1 MGWGLLFLGYLMKFL
16 LGLNP
21 IFDVVL
27 TLPACLLM
35 LIGLKRLSLYCHTFH
50 YALWSTALLAAVTVG
65 GIVGAF
71 VAPAIALPE
80 VGAGLADW
88 LRYVAEAL
96 AATGWIA
103 LADLICTVL
112 FHAALALGIKDIAMR
127 VGVQKNAV
135 RAMRNLVLVGLY
147 AVCLLTAKMVPVAA
161 PMLSAPSALIHL
173 VFAVCN
179 CVLLYSCYMRIAPA
193 EEVVTER
200 KQSRIGWVNRL
211 RDAYEAKTQKAIE
224 DDRAYHA
231 QQASDRR
238 EKQLARMSQ
247 KQRNKEQLKQKRNQK

>member
-27 TLPACLLM
+27 TLPACLVM
-35 LIGLKRLSLYCHTFH
+35 LLGLKRLSLYCHTFH
-50 YALWSTALLAAVTVG
+50 YALWSTALLAAVSVG
-65 GIVGAF
+65 GVIGALL
-71 VAPAIALPE
+71 VPSSALPAA
-80 VGAGLADW
+80 GAGLTAW
-88 LRYVAEAL
+88 LRYVANASL
-96 AATGWIA
+96 GGWVAWADMIA
-103 LADLICTVL
+103 VVL

-135 RAMRNLVLVGLY
+135 RAIRNLVLVGLY
-147 AVCLLTAKMVPVAA
+147 ALCLLTANIVPSVAPMMAA
-161 PMLSAPSALIHL
+161 PATLICL

-193 EEVVTER
+193 EEVVTTR
-200 KQSRIGWVNRL
+200 RQNRIGWINRL
-211 RDAYEAKTQKAIE
+211 RDAYERKTQKAIE

-231 QQASDRR
+231 QLSSERR
-238 EKQLARMSQ
+238 EKLLARMSQ
-247 KQRNKEQLKQKRNQK
+247 KQRNKEELKQKRNQK

>member
-1 MGWGLLFLGYLMKFL
+1 MGWGLVFLGYLMKFL
-16 LGLNP
+16 FGLNP

-27 TLPACLLM
+27 ALPACLVM
-35 LIGLKRLSLYCHTFH
+35 LLGLKRLSLYCHTFH
-50 YALWSTALLAAVTVG
+50 YALWSTALLAAVSVG
-65 GIVGAF
+65 GVIGALL
-71 VAPAIALPE
+71 VPASALPAA
-80 VGAGLADW
+80 GAGLIAW
-88 LRYVAEAL
+88 LRYVANASL
-96 AATGWIA
+96 GGWGAWADMIA
-103 LADLICTVL
+103 VVL

-147 AVCLLTAKMVPVAA
+147 AACLLTASILPSVAPMMAA
-161 PMLSAPSALIHL
+161 PATLICL

-193 EEVVTER
+193 EEVVTVR

-211 RDAYEAKTQKAIE
+211 RDAYDAKTRKAIE

-231 QQASDRR
+231 QQASERR
-238 EKQLARMSQ
+238 EKLLARMSQ
-247 KQRNKEQLKQKRNQK
+247 KQRNKEELKQKRNQK